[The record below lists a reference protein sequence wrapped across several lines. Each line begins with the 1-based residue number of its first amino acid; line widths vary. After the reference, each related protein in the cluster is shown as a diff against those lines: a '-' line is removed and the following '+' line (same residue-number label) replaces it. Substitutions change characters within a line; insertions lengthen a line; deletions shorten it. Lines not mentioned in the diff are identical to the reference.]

1 MDFENLKEAAKD
13 LGENMNEEE
22 IEEMMTHLCLY
33 VGFPKAVDGM
43 RAVQEALDK

>member
-22 IEEMMTHLCLY
+22 IEEMMHNTHILNKTESNKY
-33 VGFPKAVDGM
+33 FTF
-43 RAVQEALDK
+43 